1 MTAEKTTADADYEIG
16 YGKPPLGTRFQPG
29 RSGNP
34 NGRRKGTKSVS
45 SQLSTILQR
54 MVPVT
59 ENGREK
65 KMPLQEVMLNS
76 IANKAAKGDLKSVQ
90 FLLDIQDR
98 YRDSDAQTIE
108 QSDLMPDD
116 LQIIADFVSRLS
128 DQGAPNA
135 STGADEPED
144 QP

>member
-1 MTAEKTTADADYEIG
+1 MAAEKAPADAGYEIG
-16 YGKPPLGTRFQPG
+16 YGKPPIGTRFRPG

-34 NGRRKGTKSVS
+34 NGRKKGTKSVS
-45 SQLSTILQR
+45 SQLSKILQR
-54 MVPVT
+54 MVAVT

-76 IANKAAKGDLKSVQ
+76 IANKAAKGDLKSAQ
-90 FLLDIQDR
+90 FLLNIQDK

-128 DQGAPNA
+128 DQGACNA
-135 STGADEPED
+135 SASADDPED
-144 QP
+144 QE